1 MCRISWNWRNQ
12 QRISIEEK
20 ERPRC
25 TFKQSIAIVLYVCKI
40 LFPALKGSWEKL
52 PSINWYKKCTFCFSG
67 TKKGTDGY
75 ILYFQMKKIFSEF
88 ENLVVGTWK
97 ESQDALPNNLWRL
110 ILFSTRSALN
120 LKRSPEKEA
129 LISSFFLIGI
139 SSFFNIQFCFYN
151 FLVFLMFSFGFWFH
165 LALSTTIF
173 SFCVISVGFLLFC
186 FLIYEHH
193 VQEGTFLRRTHQRP
207 MEWHRYLLSNHRSDK
222 SKDDDNIY
230 DNDENNENNVVG
242 PIKRLWNANNFSKN
256 WAQKTS
262 KV

>member
-1 MCRISWNWRNQ
+1 MCRISWNWRNR

-75 ILYFQMKKIFSEF
+75 ISYFQMKKIFSEF

-129 LISSFFLIGI
+129 LISSFFQLISPVFSTFNFAFI
-139 SSFFNIQFCFYN
+139 TSLFF
-151 FLVFLMFSFGFWFH
+151 
-165 LALSTTIF
+165 
-173 SFCVISVGFLLFC
+173 
-186 FLIYEHH
+186 
-193 VQEGTFLRRTHQRP
+193 
-207 MEWHRYLLSNHRSDK
+207 
-222 SKDDDNIY
+222 
-230 DNDENNENNVVG
+230 
-242 PIKRLWNANNFSKN
+242 
-256 WAQKTS
+256 
-262 KV
+262 